1 MAKENKTKEK
11 ILKSAE
17 KLFAERGYDAVS
29 IDDIAKEAE
38 TTKSLFF
45 YYFEK
50 YMSNDFLY
58 C

>member
-29 IDDIAKEAE
+29 IDDIA
-38 TTKSLFF
+38 
-45 YYFEK
+45 
-50 YMSNDFLY
+50 
-58 C
+58 